1 MEEAQILKCLD
12 IFLLNLY
19 FEPNHAKF
27 CEVAQDIY
35 KLTMIF
41 FNSMIIISIICK
53 PC

>member
-1 MEEAQILKCLD
+1 MEEAQILKRLD

-41 FNSMIIISIICK
+41 LIVWL
-53 PC
+53 